1 MRCPFCSNEDTQVKD
16 SRPTEDN
23 SAIRRRRS
31 CAGCGARFTTFE
43 RVQLRELTVTKKNGK
58 RAPFVREK
66 MEKSIQLA
74 LRKRPVEEDK
84 IDRMMNGIVRQLE
97 SRGESE
103 IPTDVIGKLI
113 MEALEHLDTVAYV
126 RFASVYR
133 DFTVAEDFKEFVG
146 KITELQDEE

>member
-1 MRCPFCSNEDTQVKD
+1 
-16 SRPTEDN
+16 
-23 SAIRRRRS
+23 
-31 CAGCGARFTTFE
+31 
-43 RVQLRELTVTKKNGK
+43 
-58 RAPFVREK
+58 